1 MVLLVCR
8 NFLPLLSLFRRFKVL
23 LGLQLGHQPIAEFDV
38 LRSRRIKRQWLE
50 RPLLLSVSHL
60 VLSSLLWFGPARV
73 SGAPDVVCADCLKEV
88 DGDVLSRK
96 VQFRASSA
104 VDEAVVASDGTDI
117 EDEPA
122 RTLEGR
128 TSM

>member
-1 MVLLVCR
+1 
-8 NFLPLLSLFRRFKVL
+8 
-23 LGLQLGHQPIAEFDV
+23 
-38 LRSRRIKRQWLE
+38 
-50 RPLLLSVSHL
+50 
-60 VLSSLLWFGPARV
+60 
-73 SGAPDVVCADCLKEV
+73 
-88 DGDVLSRK
+88 LSRK